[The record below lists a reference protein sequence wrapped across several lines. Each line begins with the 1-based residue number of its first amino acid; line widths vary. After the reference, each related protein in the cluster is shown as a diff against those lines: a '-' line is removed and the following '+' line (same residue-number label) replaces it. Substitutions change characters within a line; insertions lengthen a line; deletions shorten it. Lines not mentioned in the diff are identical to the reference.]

1 MADDPNK
8 KDFRDRNRVA
18 GDQDYEV
25 QYFAEE
31 MGISPEQVREL
42 IGRFGN
48 DREMLE
54 REVAKMK
61 RSA

>member
-25 QYFAEE
+25 QYFAKE
-31 MGISPEQVREL
+31 MGITPAQVREL
-42 IGRFGN
+42 IDRFGN
-48 DREMLE
+48 DRGTLE
-54 REVAKMK
+54 AEAKK
-61 RSA
+61 LRA